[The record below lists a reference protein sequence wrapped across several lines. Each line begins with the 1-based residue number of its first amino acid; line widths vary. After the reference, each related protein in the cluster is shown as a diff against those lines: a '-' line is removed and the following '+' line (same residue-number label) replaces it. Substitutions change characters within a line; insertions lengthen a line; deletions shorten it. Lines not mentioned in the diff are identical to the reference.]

1 MKKAMFI
8 AVCLLFAASIAFA
21 ERLLVLEES
30 GFTSLKNA
38 VEAIRASGGRVRIA
52 IYPRFIIAD
61 LPDASEHFVRSHIK
75 FSGVY
80 GDEVDPVEFAR
91 YDDVGKHI
99 AAAWNNVFMKKSA
112 QAGLDAEPSP
122 DRKPLIDDAF
132 YADDELLLMRPPG
145 AKIYD
150 TSDYML
156 GSIVIGVLL
165 PESNGSI
172 DPSTEDWT
180 ETQMDNVTSEVIS
193 GLDWYVAKADFRPV
207 TFYTVFHYQV
217 PTGYEPINHPSSY
230 ESQWRDQCLSNLGYT
245 GRYNYVNAMRDSLNT
260 DWAVLALVVND
271 YNDPDNAFTDGM
283 FAYSYLGGP
292 NLVMTYDNDG
302 WGIANMDAVIA
313 HELGHSFFALD
324 EYYEA
329 GHPCTDR
336 SGYLNVENQ
345 NSEYPYGAGGCALN
359 IRFCIMRS
367 VSLGNARVCDYTKG
381 HIGWWDTDGDSI
393 CDIIDTFPETVLY
406 PYSPD
411 PCSTFTPTYAGS
423 CWVNPLPNLNPRDN
437 WPDDVTIN
445 RIAKVEYRVD
455 FGDWYEAIP
464 NDGGWDG
471 GKEGFHFTPNP
482 LESGTHIFEARA
494 FHTYGNYDTSYAV
507 DTLTIVSGAGIPV
520 VGGKAGVIIASP
532 ARSRVDISYEI
543 PGSEG
548 SLVAASMKIYDVRG
562 KEVRTLFDGLKN
574 PGSNRVTWDGRYGN
588 GDLAPSGIY
597 FLDFTAGE
605 NRVIRKIVIV
615 R

>member
-1 MKKAMFI
+1 MKKVLLAGLFLLFI
-8 AVCLLFAASIAFA
+8 ASYAFS
-21 ERLLVLEES
+21 ETFLVLEGG
-30 GFTSLKNA
+30 GFESLKRA
-38 VEAIRASGGRVRIA
+38 VEVVRASGGRVLIA

-61 LPDASEHFVRSHIK
+61 LPQASNQFVFNQVKVAEIHRGEVEPSEFTK
-75 FSGVY
+75 Y
-80 GDEVDPVEFAR
+80 GRIGE
-91 YDDVGKHI
+91 HI
-99 AAAWNNVFMKKSA
+99 AVAWNNVFMKKSA
-112 QAGLDAEPSP
+112 EVGLDIEPSP
-122 DRKPLIDDAF
+122 SAKPLIDDAF
-132 YADDELLLMRPPG
+132 YADDEMLLMRPPG
-145 AKIYD
+145 AKVYD

-156 GSIVIGVLL
+156 GNIVIGVLL
-165 PESNGSI
+165 PESDGSI

-180 ETQMDNVTSEVIS
+180 STQMDNVTSEIIS
-193 GLDWYVAKADFRPV
+193 GLNWYVSKAEFRPV

-217 PTGYEPINHPSSY
+217 PTSYEPINHSSSEEY
-230 ESQWRDQCLSNLGYT
+230 LWRDQCLSRLGYT
-245 GRYNYVNAMRDSLNT
+245 GRYNYVNAIRDSLDA

-271 YNDPDNAFTDGM
+271 YNDPDNAFSDGR

-329 GHPCTDR
+329 SRPCDER

-345 NSEYPYGAGGCALN
+345 NSEYPYGAGGCEIN

-367 VSLGNARVCDYTKG
+367 VSLGNARVCNFTKG
-381 HIGWWDTDGDSI
+381 QIGWWDTDNDSI

-406 PYSPD
+406 PYFPD

-423 CWVNPLPNLNPRDN
+423 SWVNPLPNQNPKDN
-437 WPDDVTIN
+437 WPNNVTIN

-464 NDGGWDG
+464 NDGAWDG
-471 GKEGFHFTPNP
+471 GKEGFHFTPEP
-482 LESGTHIFEARA
+482 LEPGTHIFEARA

-507 DTLTIVSGAGIPV
+507 DTLTIVSTSGVPVASRGI
-520 VGGKAGVIIASP
+520 GVKIASP
-532 ARSRVDISYEI
+532 ARSRVDIEYEI
-543 PGSEG
+543 LGPEG
-548 SLVAASMKIYDVRG
+548 LLVAASMKIYDVRG
-562 KEVRTLFDGLKN
+562 RQVKTLFEGLKH
-574 PGSNRVTWDGRYGN
+574 PGSHKVTWDGKYEN
-588 GDLAPSGIY
+588 GEPAPSGIY
-597 FLDFTAGE
+597 FIDFAAAE